1 MEKIKAGMN
10 ESGSEDSTSNTMVKE
25 GLTRIIETCR
35 RPGSELCIS
44 RQRRLNHCKA
54 ERCNLLRWKQLGK
67 GRFGGKEQFC
77 FCSIL
82 DASWKSK

>member
-1 MEKIKAGMN
+1 MKD
-10 ESGSEDSTSNTMVKE
+10 GSEDSTSNTMAKE

-35 RPGSELCIS
+35 RPGSEHVYLD
-44 RQRRLNHCKA
+44 RRLNHCKA